1 MNEKQIL
8 LLDNDQK
15 SHCSAK
21 ILFTYSTFFFVWLA
35 NKMPTMIFKPLS
47 QYLLSQRRY
56 KSGTED
62 LAEDCDVNS
71 VPVPRKQLH
80 RRKALY

>member
-1 MNEKQIL
+1 MKNKFFYLIVIKNLTAL
-8 LLDNDQK
+8 LK
-15 SHCSAK
+15 FF
-21 ILFTYSTFFFVWLA
+21 LFIALFFFFWLA

-56 KSGTED
+56 KYGTED
-62 LAEDCDVNS
+62 SVEDCDVNS